1 MKLQYAIG
9 EQCLVYKANEF
20 REGKLKML
28 KDFGITLTERE
39 REIFDTLIVARQIE
53 NFVKEIINNR
63 LG

>member
-1 MKLQYAIG
+1 MQDKYVIG
-9 EQCLVYKANEF
+9 EHCIAYKANKF

-39 REIFDTLIVARQIE
+39 EKYFNTLTTPRQIE
-53 NFVKEIINNR
+53 KFVRIIISNR